1 MNDPIDKALWF
12 IENNL
17 GSELSLETIAAAAGV
32 SRFVLSRQFAWS
44 TDLSV
49 MRYVRARR
57 LSLAVGALTAGAED
71 ILTIAIEAGYA
82 SHEAFSRAFRDHFG
96 RTPED
101 VRKNGA
107 ASLTLTEPKRMKTQ
121 TANLSQPRFE
131 RSKPLLVAG
140 LSARYKQGGDAGIP
154 LQWQNFAQH
163 IGAISGE
170 VAGVT
175 YGVIAN
181 FDDENSFDYLSGVEV
196 TRFDGLPGG
205 FATIRLPERKYVVF
219 THNGHVAAVP
229 NSMREIW
236 TQWLPT
242 SGHQIADGP
251 LFERYDKRF
260 NPRSGSGAIELWL
273 PIE

>member
-1 MNDPIDKALWF
+1 
-12 IENNL
+12 
-17 GSELSLETIAAAAGV
+17 
-32 SRFVLSRQFAWS
+32 
-44 TDLSV
+44 

-57 LSLAVGALTAGAED
+57 LSLALSALTAGSED
-71 ILTIAIEAGYA
+71 ILWVAIEAGYA

-101 VRKNGA
+101 VRTNGA
-107 ASLTLTEPKRMKTQ
+107 ASLTLTEPKRMRTQ
-121 TANLSQPRFE
+121 TADLSQPRFE
-131 RSKPLLVAG
+131 RSKPLLIAG

-163 IGAISGE
+163 IGTISGE
-170 VAGVT
+170 LSGVT

-196 TRFDGLPGG
+196 ARFEDLPTG
-205 FATIRLPERKYVVF
+205 FATMRLPERKYVVF

-236 TQWLPT
+236 IQWLPK

-251 LFERYDKRF
+251 SFERYDERF
-260 NPRSGSGAIELWL
+260 NPRTGSGAIELWL